1 MRTGRTPFTPLCA
14 WFTAGPPGIDPVDRN
29 SGGPTGDRGRGVHGG
44 TQAGWLLMALCAAS
58 GAYCLLRARTG
69 TRQERR
75 TARSE
80 ALMGFGMAAMAVPAA
95 VLSPPDWAWAVYAAL
110 FGAAA
115 VRALRPALRGGH
127 HLHHLVGSLA
137 MVYMAVAM
145 APAMT
150 GGGGGHAGH
159 GAAGA
164 GGIPLLTGALLVYYV
179 CYVLGSAG
187 RLLPVTAAAPTGGAP
202 GSGAPGAGLGGYD
215 AEGFR
220 GGGAHGRPEIATA
233 CRLTMGIG
241 MFAMLLTL

>member
-1 MRTGRTPFTPLCA
+1 M
-14 WFTAGPPGIDPVDRN
+14 
-29 SGGPTGDRGRGVHGG
+29 HGG
-44 TQAGWLLMALCAAS
+44 TQAGWLLMALCAVS

-69 TRQERR
+69 TPRERR

-95 VLSPPDWAWAVYAAL
+95 VLSPPNWAWAVYAVL

-115 VRALRPALRGGH
+115 VRALRPALCGGH

-137 MVYMAVAM
+137 MVYMAVTM
-145 APAMT
+145 APAVM
-150 GGGGGHAGH
+150 GSGGGGHAGH

-164 GGIPLLTGALLVYYV
+164 GGVPLLTGTLLAYYAV
-179 CYVLGSAG
+179 YVLGTAG
-187 RLLPVTAAAPTGGAP
+187 RLLPAAASVPADGTGPTGRKA
-202 GSGAPGAGLGGYD
+202 GSGGPGAGG
-215 AEGFR
+215 A
-220 GGGAHGRPEIATA
+220 GGGADGGPEMATA

>member
-1 MRTGRTPFTPLCA
+1 M
-14 WFTAGPPGIDPVDRN
+14 
-29 SGGPTGDRGRGVHGG
+29 HGG
-44 TQAGWLLMALCAAS
+44 ASTGWLLMVLCAVS
-58 GAYCLLRARTG
+58 GAYCLLRTRTG
-69 TRQERR
+69 APQERR

-95 VLSPPDWAWAVYAAL
+95 VLSPPGWAWAVYAVL

-115 VRALRPALRGGH
+115 LRALRPALRGGH

-145 APAMT
+145 APAVT
-150 GGGGGHAGH
+150 GSGGGGHAGH

-164 GGIPLLTGALLVYYV
+164 GGTPVLTGVLLVYYAL
-179 CYVLGSAG
+179 YVLGSAG
-187 RLLPVTAAAPTGGAP
+187 RLLP
-202 GSGAPGAGLGGYD
+202 GAGATPAGGTVAAD
-215 AEGFR
+215 RGPGGF
-220 GGGAHGRPEIATA
+220 GGGTDRRPELTTA